1 MRQDG
6 LNLLKYIL
14 AVIILLFLIL
24 LLIRSAQKKKST
36 KEKYNSEKVFPE
48 NEAKYII
55 EKENQWGI
63 PQCKYGGYTPILTC
77 SYDSKV

>member
-6 LNLLKYIL
+6 IHLLKYIL
-14 AVIILLFLIL
+14 AVIILVFLIFIFIRAKSKK
-24 LLIRSAQKKKST
+24 LIQ
-36 KEKYNSEKVFPE
+36 EKYNNEKVFPE

>member
-6 LNLLKYIL
+6 LNLLKYNL
-14 AVIILLFLIL
+14 AVIILIFLIFL
-24 LLIRSAQKKKST
+24 LVRSAQKKST
-36 KEKYNSEKVFPE
+36 KEKYSNEKVFPE

>member
-6 LNLLKYIL
+6 ITLLKYIL
-14 AVIILLFLIL
+14 AVIILIFLIFIF
-24 LLIRSAQKKKST
+24 IRSNSKKST
-36 KEKYNSEKVFPE
+36 EKYNNEKVFPE

>member
-6 LNLLKYIL
+6 VNLLKYIL
-14 AVIILLFLIL
+14 AVIILLFLIF
-24 LLIRSAQKKKST
+24 IFVRSASKKST
-36 KEKYNSEKVFPE
+36 KEKYNNEKVFPE

>member
-6 LNLLKYIL
+6 VNLLKYIL
-14 AVIILLFLIL
+14 AVIILIFLIFL
-24 LLIRSAQKKKST
+24 LVRSAQKKST
-36 KEKYNSEKVFPE
+36 KEKYNNEKVFPE

>member
-6 LNLLKYIL
+6 VNLLKYIL
-14 AVIILLFLIL
+14 AVIILIFLIFL
-24 LLIRSAQKKKST
+24 LVRSAKKKST
-36 KEKYNSEKVFPE
+36 KEKYNNEKVFPE